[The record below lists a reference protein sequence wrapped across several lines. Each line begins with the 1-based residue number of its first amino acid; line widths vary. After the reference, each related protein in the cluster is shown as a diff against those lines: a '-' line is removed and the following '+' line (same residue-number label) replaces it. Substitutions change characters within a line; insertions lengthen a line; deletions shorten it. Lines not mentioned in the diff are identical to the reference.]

1 MAITTKWQTL
11 LSAVIPG
18 GLLELR
24 LPPPDEPGKPS
35 RPLLCITKH
44 GKGRVFC
51 MLSAESLGVWQTFLL
66 EAEETVT
73 EADAAHRRWSAPV
86 PAPAAVNPPALG
98 VNAVFDALSTSVG
111 PERAAA
117 LLGIKVPSTSSEK
130 SPSNMNKAELA
141 ALISSDPAVQAVMVK
156 GMTKAELYEA
166 ATS

>member
-11 LSAVIPG
+11 LSSVIPG

-24 LPPPDEPGKPS
+24 LPPEDEPGKPS

-73 EADAAHRRWSAPV
+73 EADAAHRRWAA
-86 PAPAAVNPPALG
+86 PAPAAVNAPALG
-98 VNAVFDALSTSVG
+98 VNDEFEKLAAAVG
-111 PERAAA
+111 PDRAAA
-117 LLGIKVPSTSSEK
+117 LLGIKVPSTSSDK

-141 ALISSDPAVQAVMVK
+141 ALISSDAAVQAAMVK